1 MGKYNMVNFKFQLE
15 HYLAIFKKK
24 NEKLDRGGK
33 RSLCKVKFKFKIKVF
48 PVENKGKNISSPLFI
63 IHLMDMS
70 LSKLWGIMK
79 DREAC
84 LTLELQRDG
93 HDSDRTTTTFFLKH
107 LH

>member
-1 MGKYNMVNFKFQLE
+1 M
-15 HYLAIFKKK
+15 
-24 NEKLDRGGK
+24 
-33 RSLCKVKFKFKIKVF
+33 CKVKFKFKIKVF

-63 IHLMDMS
+63 IHSMDVS
-70 LSKLWGIMK
+70 LSKLREIVK

-93 HDSDRTTTTFFLKH
+93 HDSERTTTTFFLNH